1 MPARLSGLAG
11 TPLAA
16 HEGQVRA
23 LTELEPL
30 ADGTPSASL
39 VVAGGASVAVELD
52 LSAAVDVAAERR
64 RLGKDRDAAAKL
76 LAQATG
82 KLGNPEFLAKAPDA
96 VVAKVRAQQESAEAD
111 LARIAAQLE
120 ALPEA
125 PRGS

>member
-1 MPARLSGLAG
+1 M
-11 TPLAA
+11 
-16 HEGQVRA
+16 
-23 LTELEPL
+23 
-30 ADGTPSASL
+30 
-39 VVAGGASVAVELD
+39 ELD

-125 PRGS
+125 PPGS